1 MFHPFT
7 KRRSEAEPGAVETSI
22 RVKDGFHPD
31 TVRAV
36 AGRPVRITFRREETS
51 PCSERV
57 IFPAFGE
64 ARALPPGEDV
74 TVELLPERAGELEFT
89 CEMGML
95 RGRLIVDPP
104 TSAPKAAAAAAARTG
119 TLLPKG
125 PQ

>member
-1 MFHPFT
+1 MFNFAT
-7 KRRSEAEPGAVETSI
+7 KRAVRDPAAETRV

-31 TVRAV
+31 TVHAV

-57 IFPAFGE
+57 VFPALGV
-64 ARALPPGEDV
+64 ARTLPTGKDV
-74 TVELLPERAGELEFT
+74 TVELVPETAGELDFT

-104 TSAPKAAAAAAARTG
+104 TGAPVPAA
-119 TLLPKG
+119 
-125 PQ
+125 